1 MNVFDALAE
10 PTRREIVELLAARG
24 QLNASQIHQQ
34 FPATP
39 SAISQH
45 LKVLREAKLVTV
57 RKQAQRRLYQLDL
70 AGMVAVE
77 QWARHTRQQW
87 SQRFDAL
94 EVLLE
99 RKQRKSKGGKHG

>member
-1 MNVFDALAE
+1 MNVFDALADA
-10 PTRREIVELLAARG
+10 TRREIVGLLAARG
-24 QLNASQIHQQ
+24 QMNASQIYQQ

-45 LKVLREAKLVTV
+45 LKVLREARLVTV
-57 RKQAQRRLYQLDL
+57 SKQAQRRLYQLDL

-77 QWARHTRQQW
+77 QWARQTRQQW

-99 RKQRKSKGGKHG
+99 REQRKLKGGRDD